1 MLGEPTTAP
10 LPKQVD
16 KCATTPME
24 IAFANTDELTPT
36 ILWLAKVEFNIET
49 NDVPLAKTTFVISV
63 PTPTPLDVPT
73 YPALENATDTAFD
86 KEIHKGVLLKPTNP
100 VLTKALS

>member
-1 MLGEPTTAP
+1 VPIEGIMLGEPATAP
-10 LPKQVD
+10 LPTQVN

-24 IAFANTDELTPT
+24 IAFAKTGELTPT

-63 PTPTPLDVPT
+63 PIPTPLEEPT
-73 YPALENATDTAFD
+73 YPALEN
-86 KEIHKGVLLKPTNP
+86 V
-100 VLTKALS
+100 